1 MINRGARLGAFC
13 CVGEMDLP
21 FRVNFSSQ
29 IFRNVRF
36 VEIRA
41 KDRIPEKRLANERGE
56 VA

>member
-1 MINRGARLGAFC
+1 M
-13 CVGEMDLP
+13 
-21 FRVNFSSQ
+21 NFLSQ

-36 VEIRA
+36 VEIGA